1 MITLGNPMNSKR
13 AIKYFAVYCHII
25 VFIAFS
31 ENKNILCVSY
41 NKATNFVTT
50 KRTHINA
57 RVACYTF
64 SERSW
69 HADPQS
75 MGKWVTLLMA
85 VMKMAKEHS

>member
-50 KRTHINA
+50 KRTHIHA

-75 MGKWVTLLMA
+75 MGKWVTPLKA
-85 VMKMAKEHS
+85 VA